1 MRVRCVFIMSTGNMW
16 CSQLN
21 YEINTHMPVVT
32 RALFSPLSAILD
44 QSTEKLSQQVLCV
57 WNWNYLIFLLFSF
70 FPCPKRIHPQESRRK
85 EGQTRQDSGVG
96 NKNGETSLNGEKNN
110 KLKCRFLALIIT

>member
-1 MRVRCVFIMSTGNMW
+1 
-16 CSQLN
+16 
-21 YEINTHMPVVT
+21 MPVVT
-32 RALFSPLSAILD
+32 RALFSSLSAILD
-44 QSTEKLSQQVLCV
+44 QSTEKLASRCCV
-57 WNWNYLIFLLFSF
+57 CLELELPHFLLFSF

-96 NKNGETSLNGEKNN
+96 NKNGETSLNGEKN